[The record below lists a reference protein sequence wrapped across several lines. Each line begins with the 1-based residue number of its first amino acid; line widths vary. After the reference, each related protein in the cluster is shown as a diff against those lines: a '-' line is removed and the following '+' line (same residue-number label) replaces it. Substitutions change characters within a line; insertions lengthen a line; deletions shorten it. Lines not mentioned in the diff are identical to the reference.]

1 MNIRFSDLHKKA
13 ASAAAAIAVSAI
25 FIGAAVGPAVNA
37 PSGPAYAAAATDR
50 AAA

>member
-1 MNIRFSDLHKKA
+1 MNIRFSDFRKKA
-13 ASAAAAIAVSAI
+13 ASAAAALAVSAI

-37 PSGPAYAAAATDR
+37 PALAQADVAR